1 MYISE
6 IKNINSQKV
15 KISLDNGIAF
25 VLYKGDLP
33 KYGIK
38 EGDIEDSVIND
49 ILTELL
55 PKRALNRALK
65 IITGRDMTE
74 GMLKNTLIKDGYPE
88 DIIDSC
94 IDRLKKERLLD
105 DERFVRGFIES
116 KSFKKSKKDIMI
128 ALSMK
133 GVNSDFAERIYDELN
148 EEGSVESE
156 KNLIRK
162 LLEKRHFDFENA
174 DYELIQKEMQYLYRK
189 GFSPDSIHSAFKD
202 E

>member
-1 MYISE
+1 MYIFE
-6 IKNINSQKV
+6 IKKINSQKV

-38 EGDIEDSVIND
+38 EGDIEDSIIND

-94 IDRLKKERLLD
+94 VERLKKERLLD

-174 DYELIQKEMQYLYRK
+174 DYESIQKEMQYLYRK

>member
-15 KISLDNGIAF
+15 KISVDNVIAF

-94 IDRLKKERLLD
+94 IERLKKERLLD

-174 DYELIQKEMQYLYRK
+174 DYESIQKEMQYLYRK

>member
-49 ILTELL
+49 ILTEIL

-65 IITGRDMTE
+65 ISTGRDMTE

-88 DIIDSC
+88 DIIDLC
-94 IDRLKKERLLD
+94 IERLKKERLLD

-174 DYELIQKEMQYLYRK
+174 DYESIQKEMQYLYRK

>member
-94 IDRLKKERLLD
+94 IERLKKERLLD

-174 DYELIQKEMQYLYRK
+174 DYESIQKEMQYLYRK